1 MIRTLI
7 ILITCLNFSNL
18 NADQINK
25 LIIDGNK
32 RVSEETIKVYG
43 EIEINKDISEADLN
57 RIITNLYSTNFFND
71 VSVKIESDTLLI
83 KVKEYP
89 VINQLI
95 IFGEKRKNFEEQIKK
110 LISLKEKKSFIRS
123 FLSQD
128 IATIKK
134 FYSSRNGQKLIT

>member
-1 MIRTLI
+1 MIRTFI
-7 ILITCLNFSNL
+7 ILITCLIFSNL

-25 LIIDGNK
+25 LVIDGNK

-83 KVKEYP
+83 
-89 VINQLI
+89 
-95 IFGEKRKNFEEQIKK
+95 
-110 LISLKEKKSFIRS
+110 
-123 FLSQD
+123 
-128 IATIKK
+128 
-134 FYSSRNGQKLIT
+134 